1 MGGWTERTGSKFTA
15 ASAQPLSSAR
25 FRTPPPPTLHLLPQ
39 ILPPH
44 PHPFQKEPHGSKGEQ
59 QQQKMQTLQNPLSHF
74 PRFGGDMKSRISQIL
89 KTNTGLLYPKFHTHT
104 HTQHKHA
111 RSDPLTTSPQHLHTD
126 QLTHTSP
133 MFTHTHTN
141 THTHTRTDPMTQMGP
156 TFSHTTHLQHGLAGL
171 WTCCHGRHESVRQ
184 WLCLQACISTSEH
197 VRTK

>member
-1 MGGWTERTGSKFTA
+1 MPGSRKPPGGLGQQSKINTRT
-15 ASAQPLSSAR
+15 
-25 FRTPPPPTLHLLPQ
+25 H
-39 ILPPH
+39 
-44 PHPFQKEPHGSKGEQ
+44 
-59 QQQKMQTLQNPLSHF
+59 SHF

-171 WTCCHGRHESVRQ
+171 WTCPMVDMSRYVNGCACRHALARVSMSGQSNSVAYSGAVPAGMH
-184 WLCLQACISTSEH
+184 LHE
-197 VRTK
+197 